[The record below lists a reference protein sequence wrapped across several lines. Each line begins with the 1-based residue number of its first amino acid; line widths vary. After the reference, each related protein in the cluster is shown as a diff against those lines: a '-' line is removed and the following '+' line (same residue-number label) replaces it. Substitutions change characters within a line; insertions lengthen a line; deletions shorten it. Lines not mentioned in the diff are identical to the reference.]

1 MTSGTALATA
11 RPVHEDGTSVHASEL
26 DGTATITVSGEIDFR
41 TVEALEAVLRTL
53 VARDSGRIVV
63 DLAAVTF
70 MDSAGLRVLL
80 RAREQMTAAG
90 RWFTTRGATG
100 QPRRLLDIGRI
111 HYGVT
116 I

>member
-1 MTSGTALATA
+1 MTSALATA
-11 RPVHEDGTSVHASEL
+11 RPVYEDGTSVHAIER
-26 DGTATITVSGEIDFR
+26 DGTMTIMVSGEIDLR
-41 TVEALEAVLRTL
+41 TVETLEAMLRTL

-63 DLAAVTF
+63 DLSRVTF
-70 MDSAGLRVLL
+70 MDSAGLRVLV
-80 RAREQMTAAG
+80 RAREQMTDAG